1 MVKFNSLPKR
11 SICAH
16 EEYLKRSLRARY
28 NSLKFIIKNVCISF
42 DATGQ
47 EKNFE
52 IQLPSGPVHFSFQ
65 LPPLKYYLPNRR
77 CEMFMFFVSTLNL
90 PRALLLVPD
99 FYFLHIIQY
108 GGQYGDRRTKRKQSL
123 LGF

>member
-1 MVKFNSLPKR
+1 MMQTLFDTTFNKR
-11 SICAH
+11 GVTFF
-16 EEYLKRSLRARY
+16 LKYEPVQFWQALLVLIYA
-28 NSLKFIIKNVCISF
+28 
-42 DATGQ
+42 GQ

-52 IQLPSGPVHFSFQ
+52 IQLPSTFQFSVAPTKIFLAQ
-65 LPPLKYYLPNRR
+65 FL
-77 CEMFMFFVSTLNL
+77 FFVAILNL

-108 GGQYGDRRTKRKQSL
+108 GGQYGDRRIKRKQSL